1 MVLSFQF
8 SYSLKVAGLDSNT
21 LGRSSKGTSKKSFC
35 NICKPTYSKALQVI
49 FHILCKMK
57 RRMNICI
64 MKQVA
69 QSFISVIDPSAV
81 SECIFAPVLILIS
94 YCNVQKQCS
103 RDHAPFLYSCL
114 RNTNITVF
122 SYVTSDASPLRLHTV
137 HFSSIHCNSENAD
150 PCGTECI
157 VLV

>member
-1 MVLSFQF
+1 MCVCLCVCKFTCVFMVLSFQF

-103 RDHAPFLYSCL
+103 RDHAEKHKHNCILICNIGCISTSSSYCPF
-114 RNTNITVF
+114 F
-122 SYVTSDASPLRLHTV
+122 FHPL
-137 HFSSIHCNSENAD
+137 
-150 PCGTECI
+150 
-157 VLV
+157 